1 MESKRLFFFF
11 RASNV
16 FFFFRRGI
24 ASKFVGVLWISTC
37 WIYHPHREINRAK
50 WRFTGIPKKRKD
62 IMSPQDFAWKT
73 HRFSSVLFLPHAA
86 LVMNMAVS
94 EKGGTSKSSILIG
107 FSIINHPFWG
117 TTIFGNTH
125 IGISFRM
132 EPLRSDP
139 IRIRGAPNVWKVFF
153 FQTPPGPV
161 SVAGNVG
168 VYRVLYLYTL
178 R

>member
-1 MESKRLFFFF
+1 MESKSFFF

-16 FFFFRRGI
+16 FFFFRGGI
-24 ASKFVGVLWISTC
+24 ASKFVCVLWISTC

-50 WRFTGIPKKRKD
+50 WRFTGIPDNEKD
-62 IMSPQDFAWKT
+62 IMSPQDFAWKNPSFFKV
-73 HRFSSVLFLPHAA
+73 FSSPRSFGDEYGCFRKRRYLQIIHFNSVFHYKP
-86 LVMNMAVS
+86 
-94 EKGGTSKSSILIG
+94 SILG
-107 FSIINHPFWG
+107 YHYFWKHPYRDIVPHG
-117 TTIFGNTH
+117 TPPI
-125 IGISFRM
+125 
-132 EPLRSDP
+132 RSDLNS
-139 IRIRGAPNVWKVFF
+139 GSSKCLDGFF

>member
-1 MESKRLFFFF
+1 MESKRFFFF
-11 RASNV
+11 VPQMSSSFSGGASQVNLFV
-16 FFFFRRGI
+16 FYESVHVGSTIHTGKSIVPNEGLLESQITKKISCHPKISRG
-24 ASKFVGVLWISTC
+24 
-37 WIYHPHREINRAK
+37 
-50 WRFTGIPKKRKD
+50 
-62 IMSPQDFAWKT
+62 KT
-73 HRFSSVLFLPHAA
+73 HRFSNSFPPHAA

-107 FSIINHPFWG
+107 FSNINHPFWG

-139 IRIRGAPNVWKVFF
+139 IRIRGAPNVWKFFF

-168 VYRVLYLYTL
+168 VYRVLYL
-178 R
+178 